1 MPWPRT
7 RPPAHLP
14 LGALCT
20 KASLHEGNPASACG
34 FARKRRL
41 LGDDGGMKNVIG
53 WVLVALQFV
62 LLIALVLMPRREPEA
77 LWVAVGGLLIGA
89 GAAVGFSAFRALG
102 SALTPTPVPI
112 AGAGLRTEGIYAR
125 IRHPIYLAVL
135 LLVFGYVIAFGSW
148 WSFLVAVILVIFF
161 AAKARWEDHLLA
173 ETYGSDWAAWAS
185 TTGALIPRLRS

>member
-1 MPWPRT
+1 MLR
-7 RPPAHLP
+7 A
-14 LGALCT
+14 
-20 KASLHEGNPASACG
+20 
-34 FARKRRL
+34 F
-41 LGDDGGMKNVIG
+41 GDDGGVKNVIG
-53 WVLVALQFV
+53 WALVALQFV

-102 SALTPTPVPI
+102 SALTPTPVPV

-125 IRHPIYLAVL
+125 VRHPIYLAVL

-173 ETYGSDWAAWAS
+173 AAYGSEWAAWAR
-185 TTGALIPRLRS
+185 TTGALIPRMRR